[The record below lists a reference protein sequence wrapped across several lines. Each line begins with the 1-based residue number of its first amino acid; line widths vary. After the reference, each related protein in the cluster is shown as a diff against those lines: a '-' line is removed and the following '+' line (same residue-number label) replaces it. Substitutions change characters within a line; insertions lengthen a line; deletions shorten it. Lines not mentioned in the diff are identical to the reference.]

1 MIRHIVMWNHKDD
14 FNHEEKVMNAQKVKN
29 ELESLPRMI
38 NGIISLNVI
47 INPLSTSNREI
58 ILNSLFESED
68 HLQQYQVHPEHVRV
82 SQFVGSVVKDRV
94 CIDFE
99 VDE

>member
-14 FNHEEKVMNAQKVKN
+14 FNHEEKVINAQKVKN
-29 ELESLPRMI
+29 ELESLPQMI
-38 NGIISLNVI
+38 DGIISLNVI

>member
-14 FNHEEKVMNAQKVKN
+14 FNQEEKVMNAQKVKN

-68 HLQQYQVHPEHVRV
+68 HLQQYQVHPEHVRI